1 MKRNS
6 YVVPFSLSPLLPY
19 WKKGIRHPD
28 VFNNA
33 LMSITHNDPN
43 GAQIVKHSYNDS
55 TNNIVEYLN
64 SIDGQTSYD
73 YDFLGQ
79 LVSADH
85 AGQTDESYA
94 YDSNGNR
101 VVANGNTYTTGTNT
115 CRLSGFTK

>member
-1 MKRNS
+1 MRS
-6 YVVPFSLSPLLPY
+6 VWPV
-19 WKKGIRHPD
+19 G
-28 VFNNA
+28 NNA
-33 LMSITHNDPN
+33 ITSITHSTS
-43 GAQIVKHSYNDS
+43 GSQIVQHSYTYDE